1 MACVLLA
8 LALPAHGQTEA
19 TGPAAWSFGGHVK
32 LRGLYTRIP
41 ADSLLRSGSGRYLA
55 AEQLQGR
62 FKLSLRQERWDLD
75 LHAQVLASRADEAAG
90 LPSVFAAAN
99 FLPNDKRR
107 WFDLTRQWSAG
118 GRNSAQI
125 RLDRASVGYSSERLV
140 LRIGRQALSWGNGL
154 LFTPMDIFN
163 PFDPAAIDREYKN
176 GDDMLYTQWLQANG
190 NDLQAVGVI
199 RRDPE
204 TGHVSRAQSS
214 LAFKYH
220 GFIAANEFDL
230 LLAEHYDDRV
240 IGLGISADAAGAV
253 WRSDLVWTATRQG
266 SEFSAMAG
274 VTYSWA
280 AWRRNWS
287 GVLEYFY
294 NGFGLAG
301 GDYSAAVLASRPQ
314 LQRRL
319 ARGELYN
326 LGRHYLGGS
335 VAIEVTPLL
344 NVGPNVFV
352 NLDDPSA
359 LGQLVVRYEWL
370 QNVQLIAA
378 LSVPIGPAGTE
389 FGGPAGDVKGQYI
402 ATGPSVF
409 AQLAWYF

>member
-8 LALPAHGQTEA
+8 LALPAHGQAQA
-19 TGPAAWSFGGHVK
+19 TRAAAWSFGGHVK

-41 ADSLLRSGSGRYLA
+41 ADSLLRSGSGKYLA
-55 AEQLQGR
+55 TEQLQGR
-62 FKLSLRQERWDLD
+62 LKLSVRQERWDLD
-75 LHAQVLASRADEAAG
+75 LHAQVLASRADEPTG
-90 LPSVFAAAN
+90 LPSVFAADAN
-99 FLPNDKRR
+99 LLPNDKRR
-107 WFDLTRQWSAG
+107 WFDLTRRWSAG
-118 GRNSAQI
+118 GRHSAQI

-140 LRIGRQALSWGNGL
+140 LRLGRQALSWGNGL

-176 GDDMLYTQWLQANG
+176 GDDMLYTQWLLANG

-199 RRDPE
+199 RRDPD
-204 TGHVSRAQSS
+204 TGHLSSAQSS
-214 LAFKYH
+214 LAFKFH
-220 GFIAANEFDL
+220 GFFGANEYDL

-240 IGLGISADAAGAV
+240 VGAGISADAAGAV
-253 WRSDLVWTATRQG
+253 WRSDLVWTDTQQG

-274 VTYSWA
+274 MTYSWS
-280 AWRRNWS
+280 AWHRNWS

-301 GDYSAAVLASRPQ
+301 GDYSAAVLSSRPQ

-335 VAIEVTPLL
+335 VDIEVTPLL
-344 NVGPNVFV
+344 TVSPNIFI
-352 NLDDPSA
+352 NLGDPSA
-359 LGQLVVRYEWL
+359 LGQLVVTYDWL
-370 QNVQLIAA
+370 QNVQLIVAV
-378 LSVPIGPAGTE
+378 SVPIGPAGTE
-389 FGGPAGDVKGQYI
+389 FG
-402 ATGPSVF
+402 
-409 AQLAWYF
+409 